1 MSNIAVTPLVGVWI
15 EMSVSYRPY
24 ILKLVTPL
32 VGVWIEIHNQILLD
46 APREVTP
53 LVGVWIEIVVFS
65 DCIAA
70 ACRHSPRG
78 SVD

>member
-32 VGVWIEIHNQILLD
+32 VGVWIEMEITYELD
-46 APREVTP
+46 VMQT
-53 LVGVWIEIVVFS
+53 
-65 DCIAA
+65 C
-70 ACRHSPRG
+70 HSPRG